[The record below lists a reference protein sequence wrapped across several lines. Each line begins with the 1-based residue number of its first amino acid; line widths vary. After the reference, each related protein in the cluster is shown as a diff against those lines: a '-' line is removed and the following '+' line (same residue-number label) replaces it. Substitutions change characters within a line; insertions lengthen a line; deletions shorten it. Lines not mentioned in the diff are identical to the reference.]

1 MFKHSIWAALCM
13 AAAWSNGQS
22 LASQDQ
28 GMGHQH
34 HMSDQMPMS
43 MKGAFTTQMSQEG
56 SGTSWLPAASPM
68 YMLMLGNFNGWDVN
82 FMGLGTLNWVDAGGK
97 RGESQFFSN
106 SMVMLMAQRENLQ
119 FRFMGSLEALTNGK
133 KGYPN
138 LFQTGET
145 LNGEALVDRQHP
157 HDAIMELSAT
167 YSFDINGKSK
177 GFIYIAPMGEPA
189 IGTTA
194 FQHRP
199 SSVENPEAPINH
211 HWNDGTHI
219 SSGVVTAGV
228 NIADKWKIEGS
239 LFTGREPDENRWDID
254 PIKLDSV
261 SGRISYNPDPFWSF
275 SASYGFIKEPE
286 TLEPNEDQHRIV
298 LSAFHQTGRWSL
310 GAIFGRNIK
319 SLGDSDAFSL
329 EASYLAPWGTFFG
342 RFESV
347 DKDELANVPTGSY
360 KVNKFT
366 VGGIRNFLTRDGFEY
381 GVGAYLDFF
390 SFPSSLDSFYG
401 RNPVSVGVFL
411 RIRPTRM

>member
-1 MFKHSIWAALCM
+1 
-13 AAAWSNGQS
+13 
-22 LASQDQ
+22 
-28 GMGHQH
+28 
-34 HMSDQMPMS
+34 MS

-177 GFIYIAPMGEPA
+177 GFIYVSPMGEPA

-199 SSVENPEAPINH
+199 SSMENPEAPINH

-228 NIADKWKIEGS
+228 NVADKWKIEGS

-261 SGRISYNPDPFWSF
+261 S
-275 SASYGFIKEPE
+275 
-286 TLEPNEDQHRIV
+286 
-298 LSAFHQTGRWSL
+298 
-310 GAIFGRNIK
+310 
-319 SLGDSDAFSL
+319 
-329 EASYLAPWGTFFG
+329 
-342 RFESV
+342 
-347 DKDELANVPTGSY
+347 
-360 KVNKFT
+360 
-366 VGGIRNFLTRDGFEY
+366 
-381 GVGAYLDFF
+381 
-390 SFPSSLDSFYG
+390 
-401 RNPVSVGVFL
+401 
-411 RIRPTRM
+411 